1 MRAKLLVSNA
11 MGWLMIPLQVSSHTW
26 LEMVIMRYLLISV
39 ATWYY
44 TFNLS
49 TSIVGEKERVVAFVS
64 FGYMHTQVMV
74 CAFKKTN
81 IRMLSTKSDPNLGG
95 WHIDQIIYDKMRE
108 RYNAEFQT
116 EVSVCSFDVLLYIS
130 CRSSQNPIWLCASEI
145 SV

>member
-1 MRAKLLVSNA
+1 
-11 MGWLMIPLQVSSHTW
+11 
-26 LEMVIMRYLLISV
+26 MRYLLISV